1 MDHPSADTQPAH
13 PAGDDIVLNG
23 QVIKRSDLTRAT
35 SGIPA
40 PWTAPLT
47 PPLIIRDPKLAG
59 LYAVRVAARVP
70 GRLLGAALRGT
81 GVLGNQ
87 WWMWANAVNE
97 QNRAFEAGRYDTNM
111 MAALDALR
119 TQRRTASA
127 KVAGAVVAGSV
138 LLFALNA
145 WPILAG
151 AGTIWVAV
159 AAIAGRRTPEQLR
172 ALGHAADA
180 GRSAVGAAGAPAVDA
195 SVSSEQLTEAF
206 IAASI
211 IKAGQEVHL
220 DAARLP
226 HHDGT
231 ALIVVVRLPAGRTHK
246 QVIAAK
252 AALASALDI
261 DERWLDVE
269 RVPGTGRHVS
279 LWLADSDPFDRPKHR
294 SPLIGADA
302 WDLFHA
308 VPFGTSIRGRRVA
321 LPLIFTSVLVS
332 SMPRMGKSVV
342 LRLLAM
348 AAALDV
354 RVRLYLWD
362 GKGGKDFSPFKSI
375 AHGFGRG
382 VRGRTV
388 EELYTALCALVA
400 EMGALYEWIDEL
412 DDDICPDGKITP
424 EMLDDPSYGLTLKL
438 IIIDEVQRYLEDPV
452 WGKLILE
459 QLIELA
465 KVGPALG
472 FILVIATQKA
482 DADTIPS
489 SLRDQLGTRFVLRV
503 MTWQASE
510 AGLGTNTHV
519 AGYNAA
525 EFDGHHQGW
534 GFLRG
539 AEDVDLGGDI
549 LTVRSDFADVRDARQ
564 VVKRALELRE
574 QAGMLPGQQRPGAP
588 APVIAD
594 PRERVPAVLAAI
606 AELAAEAAGEHLP
619 RLSTT
624 AIIAQLELKM
634 SPKALGGMLAD
645 WGCPV
650 GRQTIN
656 GDEVRGPA
664 TADVLAAVDRIVSG
678 GAVEVRRAA

>member
-1 MDHPSADTQPAH
+1 MEHPPADPTPANA
-13 PAGDDIVLNG
+13 AGDDIVLNG
-23 QVIKRSDLTRAT
+23 QVIKREDLAHV
-35 SGIPA
+35 SGGAPA
-40 PWTAPLT
+40 RWTAPLT
-47 PPLIIRDPKLAG
+47 APLIIRDPKLAG
-59 LYAVRVAARVP
+59 LYAVRVLARTP
-70 GRLLGAALRGT
+70 GRLLGAAIRGT
-81 GVLGNQ
+81 GVLSSQ
-87 WWMWANAVNE
+87 WWMWSNAVNE
-97 QNRAFEAGRYDTNM
+97 QNRLFEAGRFSPADLS
-111 MAALDALR
+111 ALEALR
-119 TQRRTASA
+119 AQRRTNSA
-127 KVAGAVVAGSV
+127 KVAGVVVTGGV

-145 WPILAG
+145 WPVLAG
-151 AGTIWVAV
+151 AGTIWLTVSAV
-159 AAIAGRRTPEQLR
+159 AGRRSPEQLC
-172 ALGHAADA
+172 ALGRAADD
-180 GRSAVGAAGAPAVDA
+180 GRSGDTAASAPAVDA
-195 SVSSEQLTEAF
+195 SVSSVQLTEAF
-206 IAASI
+206 LAGSI

-231 ALIVVVRLPAGRTHK
+231 ALIVIVRLPAGKTHK

-261 DERWLDVE
+261 DERWLDIE
-269 RVPGTGRHVS
+269 RVPGTGRQVS
-279 LWLADSDPFDRPKHR
+279 LWLADRDPFDRAEHR

-302 WDLFHA
+302 WDVFNP
-308 VPFGTSIRGRRVA
+308 VPFGTDIRGRRVA

-362 GKGGKDFSPFKSI
+362 GKGGKDFSPFKSL
-375 AHGFGRG
+375 AEGFGRG

-388 EELYTALCALVA
+388 EDLYNTLCALVA
-400 EMGALYEWIDEL
+400 EMNALYDWTDEL
-412 DDDICPDGKITP
+412 DDDICPDGKITSD
-424 EMLDDPSYGLTLKL
+424 MLDDPSYGLTLKL

-472 FILVIATQKA
+472 FIIVLATQKS

-489 SLRDQLGTRFVLRV
+489 SLRDMLGTRFVLRA

-510 AGLGTNTHV
+510 AGLGTNTYQ

-525 EFDGHHQGW
+525 EFERHHQGW

-539 AEDVDLGGDI
+539 GEDVDLGGDI
-549 LTVRSDFADVRDARQ
+549 LTVRSDFANVRDARQ

-574 QAGMLPGQQRPGAP
+574 QAGTLPGQQRFGAHAP
-588 APVIAD
+588 AAPD
-594 PRERVPAVLAAI
+594 PQERVPAVLAAI
-606 AELAAEAAGEHLP
+606 AELAAQAEREQIA

-624 AIIAQLELKM
+624 AIIAKLELNM
-634 SPKALGGMLAD
+634 SPKALGGLLAS

-650 GRQTIN
+650 GKQTIS
-656 GDEVRGPA
+656 GTEVRGPA
-664 TADVLAAVDRIVSG
+664 TADVHAAVDRIVSG
-678 GAVEVRRAA
+678 GAVAVRRAA